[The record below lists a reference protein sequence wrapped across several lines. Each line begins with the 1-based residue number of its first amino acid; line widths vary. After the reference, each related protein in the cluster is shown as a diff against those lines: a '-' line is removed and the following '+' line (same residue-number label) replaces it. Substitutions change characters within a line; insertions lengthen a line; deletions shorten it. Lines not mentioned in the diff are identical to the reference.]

1 MITRSNLKANSRKQ
15 KSLTQKRQKKTNLFL
30 QIPDLKKIT
39 FGIELQFVTFLVLTV
54 AILGLMNY
62 VNRSSN
68 LDTQAENANNSYP
81 RILNNYN
88 RKVINNN
95 KEVLLRE

>member
-1 MITRSNLKANSRKQ
+1 MITRSNLKAKSRKQ
-15 KSLTQKRQKKTNLFL
+15 KLLTQKRQKKTNLFL

-39 FGIELQFVTFLVLTV
+39 FVIELQFVAFLVLTV